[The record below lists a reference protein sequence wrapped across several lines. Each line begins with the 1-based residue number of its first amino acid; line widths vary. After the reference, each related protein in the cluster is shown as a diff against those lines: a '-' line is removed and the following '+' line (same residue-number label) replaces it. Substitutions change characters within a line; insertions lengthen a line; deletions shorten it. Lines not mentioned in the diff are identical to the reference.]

1 MLFNA
6 WKCVSSLCVAR
17 CFLKAGFAKSLTKS
31 GDDIFDPEDDLPLH
45 LITTNRDSD
54 IEDDDDI
61 PLADLMK
68 LYDAGVEADDFA
80 NVDRDVMSVESLGD
94 EDIVNSVINADEPS
108 DDDDD
113 DDDEGMEE
121 TEAKITTTEARDC
134 FQKIETYIE
143 KAENTPDT
151 VFKAMN
157 EINNFLKKQENTMLK
172 QPTIK
177 DFYSK

>member
-1 MLFNA
+1 M
-6 WKCVSSLCVAR
+6 S

-113 DDDEGMEE
+113 DDEGMEE

>member
-1 MLFNA
+1 M
-6 WKCVSSLCVAR
+6 C

-45 LITTNRDSD
+45 VILTNHDSD
-54 IEDDDDI
+54 KEDEDDI
-61 PLADLMK
+61 PLADLIK
-68 LYDAGVEADDFA
+68 LCPADVEAEDFA
-80 NVDRDVMSVESLGD
+80 NVDCAVMSVESLGD
-94 EDIVNSVINADEPS
+94 DDIVVSVINADEPS

-113 DDDEGMEE
+113 DDDDDDEGMEE
-121 TEAKITTTEARDC
+121 TEVKITTSEARDC
-134 FQKIETYIE
+134 FQKLETYIE

-151 VFKAMN
+151 VFRAMI

-172 QPTIK
+172 QATIK